1 MPTAYK
7 GTAAEVRALDCYIKL
22 LRASDTVAARIRE
35 QVAAF
40 GLTEAQFAV
49 LEAVYHAG
57 SLRATEIARKVLR
70 SGANVTTVLDNLEK
84 QGALKRCE
92 CPNDRRAIHVKLT
105 PEGEEQMR
113 RVDPGWNWGATDLPR
128 TKPFYTSLLVGADGR
143 TWVAIV
149 PETATRTGS
158 VSSMGG
164 GRGGAPGARPASRDS
179 NEPAQPA
186 LYDVFEPSG
195 VYLGRVQVPPTQPW
209 NSPDCVTM
217 AVSPTCAEM
226 GGSRLTT
233 VATAKGSPR
242 TAGPR

>member
-84 QGALKRCE
+84 QGVLRRCE

-105 PEGEEQMR
+105 PEGEELMR
-113 RVDPGWNWGATDLPR
+113 RVFPAVAGRITGLMA
-128 TKPFYTSLLVGADGR
+128 SL
-143 TWVAIV
+143 
-149 PETATRTGS
+149 
-158 VSSMGG
+158 
-164 GRGGAPGARPASRDS
+164 
-179 NEPAQPA
+179 EPAEQEEMA
-186 LYDVFEPSG
+186 R
-195 VYLGRVQVPPTQPW
+195 LGKKL
-209 NSPDCVTM
+209 
-217 AVSPTCAEM
+217 
-226 GGSRLTT
+226 GLG
-233 VATAKGSPR
+233 AKE
-242 TAGPR
+242 

>member
-84 QGALKRCE
+84 QGVLRRCE

-113 RVDPGWNWGATDLPR
+113 RVFPAVAGRITGLMA
-128 TKPFYTSLLVGADGR
+128 SLEPAEQEEMARLAKKLGL
-143 TWVAIV
+143 
-149 PETATRTGS
+149 
-158 VSSMGG
+158 
-164 GRGGAPGARPASRDS
+164 GAR
-179 NEPAQPA
+179 E
-186 LYDVFEPSG
+186 
-195 VYLGRVQVPPTQPW
+195 
-209 NSPDCVTM
+209 
-217 AVSPTCAEM
+217 
-226 GGSRLTT
+226 
-233 VATAKGSPR
+233 
-242 TAGPR
+242 

>member
-84 QGALKRCE
+84 QGVLRRCE

-105 PEGEEQMR
+105 PEGEELMR
-113 RVDPGWNWGATDLPR
+113 RVFPAVAGRITGLMA
-128 TKPFYTSLLVGADGR
+128 SLEPAEQEEMARLAKKLGL
-143 TWVAIV
+143 
-149 PETATRTGS
+149 
-158 VSSMGG
+158 
-164 GRGGAPGARPASRDS
+164 GAR
-179 NEPAQPA
+179 E
-186 LYDVFEPSG
+186 
-195 VYLGRVQVPPTQPW
+195 
-209 NSPDCVTM
+209 
-217 AVSPTCAEM
+217 
-226 GGSRLTT
+226 
-233 VATAKGSPR
+233 
-242 TAGPR
+242 